1 VSFPDVEA
9 KLVELLGPYGMYKD
23 EDGNIVQ
30 GATTYTSPDLQEVV
44 ATGAFYVVVKAGGGP
59 QTRLQWKPG
68 IQVAVYGK
76 DRGALACA
84 EDICEFLTQ
93 SVSRHYPFDRIDVQT
108 SPQETPWP
116 SDDVWLWTATY
127 TAVVRR
133 QS

>member
-23 EDGNIVQ
+23 ETGNIVQ
-30 GATTYTSPDLQEVV
+30 GAVTYTDTDLQEVV
-44 ATGAFYVVVKAGGGP
+44 ATGAFYVVVKAGGGD

-68 IQVAVYGK
+68 VTIAVYGQ
-76 DRGALACA
+76 DRGALHCA
-84 EDICEFLTQ
+84 EDICEYLNMN
-93 SVSRHYPFDRIDVQT
+93 VSRHYPFDRIT
-108 SPQETPWP
+108 MGGPQETPWP
-116 SDDVWLWTATY
+116 SDGVRVWTFNG